1 MTIDP
6 CIAYVAERTGRRI
19 GETAGNLVRRA
30 EELALVEFGG
40 IFRISALCRALGVSD
55 RTLRK
60 AFNKAYGEP
69 PSRHLRLLRLSLARG
84 ALLSTRGK
92 AVTVTEVA
100 TGFGF
105 AELGRF
111 SVEYRK
117 VFGESPSTTLFRGS
131 RSNLSQ
137 QPCQVRAE

>member
-6 CIAYVAERTGRRI
+6 HHACGPERTDHRMSEFHRD
-19 GETAGNLVRRA
+19 LVRRA
-30 EELALVEFGG
+30 EALALAEFDGS
-40 IFRISALCRALGVSD
+40 FRISALCRALGVSD

-105 AELGRF
+105 VELGRF

-117 VFGESPSTTLFRGS
+117 IFGESPSSTRLRSS